1 MSGKITYDYFYG
13 GHSDAFSYYRI
24 PRLLI
29 TGQQFKGLSTDAKL
43 LYGLL
48 LDRMG
53 LSSRNGWYDGQGRV
67 YIYYP
72 LDEIRADLNCGHD
85 KAVKLLAEL
94 DTGKGIGLI
103 ERVKQGQGR
112 PAKIYV
118 KQFTTTE
125 IPQPPAPPPEPEEP
139 NPRLPK
145 TGSQDCGISEV
156 LTAENQTSRLLK
168 NGSADFGKSDG
179 SYNNIIYP
187 ENSYLDPSIYPSQ
200 SIAVRQMDRCEVREE
215 VKENIEYQ
223 RLAEQYGH
231 KDADEILDLITDTLC
246 SIRPTIRI
254 GGKEIPIE
262 AVKDRFW
269 RLEQSHTQKYPTTE
283 NGNQIRF
290 PSRRAGQRVRRD
302 RPTQRG
308 GWCEGRSEHHRAG
321 EQPGGKAVGRD
332 PAGRMILASAMRH
345 SVGRPAMGMGG
356 GTKTY
361 GAALPAAVWIAFA
374 MIPLYEN
381 RAETTGA
388 VFVVSCHVMRPNLGR
403 IGREVFSWQ
412 AVPKRSRQR
421 ERKR

>member
-1 MSGKITYDYFYG
+1 MSQTISFDYFYG
-13 GHSDAFSYYRI
+13 GQSDAFSYYRI

-53 LSSRNGWYDGQGRV
+53 LSSRNGWYDELGRV

-72 LDEIRADLNCGHD
+72 LDEIQ
-85 KAVKLLAEL
+85 AEL

-125 IPQPPAPPPEPEEP
+125 IPQPPAPSPEPDEP
-139 NPRLPK
+139 NP
-145 TGSQDCGISEV
+145 
-156 LTAENQTSRLLK
+156 RLLK

-200 SIAVRQMDRCEVREE
+200 SIAVRQMDRCECREE

-223 RLAEQYGH
+223 RLAEQYGYEEV
-231 KDADEILDLITDTLC
+231 DAILDLITDTLC
-246 SIRPTIRI
+246 STRPTIRI
-254 GGKEIPIE
+254 GGGEIPIE

-269 RLEQSHTQKYPTTE
+269 RLEQSHIEYIFDRMRENTTK
-283 NGNQIRF
+283 IRNIRGYLLTALYNASVTIGHYF
-290 PSRRAGQRVRRD
+290 QAEVQHDLYGQ
-302 RPTQRG
+302 
-308 GWCEGRSEHHRAG
+308 
-321 EQPGGKAVGRD
+321 
-332 PAGRMILASAMRH
+332 
-345 SVGRPAMGMGG
+345 
-356 GTKTY
+356 
-361 GAALPAAVWIAFA
+361 
-374 MIPLYEN
+374 
-381 RAETTGA
+381 
-388 VFVVSCHVMRPNLGR
+388 
-403 IGREVFSWQ
+403 
-412 AVPKRSRQR
+412 
-421 ERKR
+421 

>member
-1 MSGKITYDYFYG
+1 MGQTVSFDYFYG
-13 GHSDAFSYYRI
+13 GQSETFSYYRI

-53 LSSRNGWYDGQGRV
+53 LSSRNGWYDELGRV

-72 LDEIRADLNCGHD
+72 LDEIQADLNCGHD

-125 IPQPPAPPPEPEEP
+125 IPQPPAPPPEPDEP
-139 NPRLPK
+139 NPRLLK
-145 TGSQDCGISEV
+145 TGSQDFGISEV

-200 SIAVRQMDRCEVREE
+200 SIAVRQMDRCECREE

-223 RLAEQYGH
+223 RLAEQYGYEEV
-231 KDADEILDLITDTLC
+231 DAILDLITDTLC
-246 SIRPTIRI
+246 STSPTIRI
-254 GGKEIPIE
+254 GGSEIPIE
-262 AVKDRFW
+262 AAKDRFW
-269 RLEQSHTQKYPTTE
+269 RLEQSHIEYVFDRMKENTTK
-283 NGNQIRF
+283 IRNIRGYLLTALYNAPVTIGHYF
-290 PSRRAGQRVRRD
+290 QAEVQHDLYGQ
-302 RPTQRG
+302 
-308 GWCEGRSEHHRAG
+308 
-321 EQPGGKAVGRD
+321 
-332 PAGRMILASAMRH
+332 
-345 SVGRPAMGMGG
+345 
-356 GTKTY
+356 
-361 GAALPAAVWIAFA
+361 
-374 MIPLYEN
+374 
-381 RAETTGA
+381 
-388 VFVVSCHVMRPNLGR
+388 
-403 IGREVFSWQ
+403 
-412 AVPKRSRQR
+412 
-421 ERKR
+421 